1 MFTSNPQNNEYN
13 WPRTPNFCK
22 QPEFQYMNKLQP
34 IMIKETRK
42 IKKKKLPKDV
52 TGTICYIW
60 DFNNQF
66 RVKDNNKSKVTDISY
81 AIFLLMLVIAKV
93 RPLSKRT
100 LIYDSNKMMP
110 LLLSNGIF
118 SKTSQNIEV
127 LTPNDTASVHH
138 KPQWQLF
145 SELQWQQIPKRFHP
159 HQATT

>member
-1 MFTSNPQNNEYN
+1 MSIINQEHQIFVSNLSFSIWISFNQL
-13 WPRTPNFCK
+13 WSKK
-22 QPEFQYMNKLQP
+22 QEKF
-34 IMIKETRK
+34 KE
-42 IKKKKLPKDV
+42 KKLPKDV

-100 LIYDSNKMMP
+100 LIYDSNKMIP

-127 LTPNDTASVHH
+127 LTPNDTASLHH